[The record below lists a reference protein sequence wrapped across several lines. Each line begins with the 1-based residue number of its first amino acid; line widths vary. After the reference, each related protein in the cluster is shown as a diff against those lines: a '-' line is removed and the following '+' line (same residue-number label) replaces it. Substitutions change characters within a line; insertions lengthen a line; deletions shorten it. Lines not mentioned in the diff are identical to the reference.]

1 RLAHEGGVSPS
12 KVLDELAIADGC
24 VIDYDKGLVLC
35 ARGQGG
41 ASEEDIGELR
51 SALRGIR
58 LEIDALTNEVAAI
71 KHLLDEQERG
81 EIRSPSE
88 NGGRCNAGL

>member
-1 RLAHEGGVSPS
+1 MSESPFGVIMEKALALCRERKEVPIAEVARLAHEGGVSPS

-41 ASEEDIGELR
+41 ASEEDIG
-51 SALRGIR
+51 
-58 LEIDALTNEVAAI
+58 
-71 KHLLDEQERG
+71 
-81 EIRSPSE
+81 
-88 NGGRCNAGL
+88 